1 MKLLSLFSGIGA
13 FEKALGEHE
22 LVNYCEI
29 DKYAS
34 KSYSV
39 IHGVP
44 EDKNLGDI
52 TKVNTSTLP
61 NDIDLITYGFPC
73 VPAGY
78 LIKTKNGY
86 KPIENVTT
94 NDYVLTHTNTYQ
106 KVVKTMNRIS
116 AHINHVKGVGCID
129 LQVTDEHPVYVLR
142 NNEFMWIKAKDLL
155 LSDRLVFN
163 KNTKSENTDI
173 PDNVLWLMGRY
184 FADGYKENHA
194 LHRAIFCIGKKKTS
208 EFEGKI
214 QGINFVKLHENRSC
228 VEYKLMDNEVL
239 KYFTDL
245 DTGSLAKDI
254 PQWIIDLSKDKLIH
268 FYNGYYSGDGHNRK
282 DRKLS
287 MFCTVS
293 KKMAYE
299 LQDVVIKLFNVVPS
313 LSIRKDKRS
322 KTFNDSY
329 CFQFSSRPK
338 EQIIREDKIC
348 VQIKNL
354 YREEKQL
361 KVFNFE
367 VENDNSYTVNNVIVH
382 NCQDISQAGK
392 QKGFTDENG
401 EHTRSGLFFEALRII
416 QDAKPKYA
424 IAENVKALVSKKFKT
439 EFSIVLDCLEKA
451 GYNNYYKVLN
461 SKDYGIPQNR
471 ERVFIVSIRKD
482 VDDGKFTFPQPFEL
496 KLRLKDL
503 LEDEVDSKYY
513 LSEKIL
519 QRLQITDNTL
529 SKNIIGTTKP
539 EFRTIGQRD
548 LVFNPNGVMGTLVAT
563 VHKQPKQILESKKL
577 FGVFDTD
584 KSKHQAGSV
593 WDSNGLAP
601 TLDTMQGGYRQ
612 PCVLE
617 DSKKGNVDTLLVD
630 DTQGFESEPRI
641 YKEYSPTLRSS
652 RQGLKIIQVCNLLTM
667 NGDYKGSW
675 KNPDRGRVFSPSGLS
690 PTITC
695 MQGGG
700 LEPKIMVKKDRVKQ
714 IGNIVTTGTCGTTG
728 VAVWGKNKQVD
739 TNSYIN
745 EIISKNIEIPVA
757 IDEQNVKVRTDG
769 LVGTLMTDGSSPK
782 KNNRICCADLR
793 IRKLTPKECWRLM
806 GFDDKDIDKCIAAGL
821 SNSQLYKQAGNSIV
835 VNVIKEIFKS
845 LFKNY
850 ETDLNKI

>member
-34 KSYSV
+34 KSYSL
-39 IHGVP
+39 IHNVS

-61 NDIDLITYGFPC
+61 NDIDLITYGFP
-73 VPAGY
+73 
-78 LIKTKNGY
+78 
-86 KPIENVTT
+86 
-94 NDYVLTHTNTYQ
+94 
-106 KVVKTMNRIS
+106 
-116 AHINHVKGVGCID
+116 
-129 LQVTDEHPVYVLR
+129 
-142 NNEFMWIKAKDLL
+142 
-155 LSDRLVFN
+155 
-163 KNTKSENTDI
+163 
-173 PDNVLWLMGRY
+173 
-184 FADGYKENHA
+184 
-194 LHRAIFCIGKKKTS
+194 
-208 EFEGKI
+208 
-214 QGINFVKLHENRSC
+214 
-228 VEYKLMDNEVL
+228 
-239 KYFTDL
+239 
-245 DTGSLAKDI
+245 
-254 PQWIIDLSKDKLIH
+254 
-268 FYNGYYSGDGHNRK
+268 
-282 DRKLS
+282 
-287 MFCTVS
+287 
-293 KKMAYE
+293 
-299 LQDVVIKLFNVVPS
+299 
-313 LSIRKDKRS
+313 
-322 KTFNDSY
+322 
-329 CFQFSSRPK
+329 
-338 EQIIREDKIC
+338 
-348 VQIKNL
+348 
-354 YREEKQL
+354 
-361 KVFNFE
+361 
-367 VENDNSYTVNNVIVH
+367 
-382 NCQDISQAGK
+382 CQDISQAGK

-416 QDAKPKYA
+416 QDTKPKYA
-424 IAENVKALVSKKFKT
+424 IAENVKALVGKKFKT
-439 EFSIVLDCLEKA
+439 EFNIVLDCLEKA

-461 SKDYGIPQNR
+461 AKDYGIPQNR

-482 VDDGKFTFPQPFEL
+482 IDDNSFVFPQPFEL
-496 KLRLKDL
+496 KTRLKDL
-503 LEDEVDSKYY
+503 LEDEVDEKYY

-519 QRLQITDNTL
+519 QRLQITDNTF

-548 LVFNPNGVMGTLVAT
+548 SVFNPNGVMGTLVAT
-563 VHKQPKQILESKKL
+563 DYKQPKQILESKRL

-612 PCVLE
+612 PCVVE
-617 DSKKGNVDTLLVD
+617 DKVVTLLVD

-652 RQGLKIIQVCNLLTM
+652 RQGLKIIQVCNLLTI

-700 LEPKIMVKKDRVKQ
+700 LEPKIITHRTM
-714 IGNIVTTGTCGTTG
+714 GN
-728 VAVWGKNKQVD
+728 
-739 TNSYIN
+739 N
-745 EIISKNIEIPVA
+745 EKIATYFS
-757 IDEQNVKVRTDG
+757 
-769 LVGTLMTDGSSPK
+769 
-782 KNNRICCADLR
+782 

-806 GFDDKDIDKCIAAGL
+806 GFDDEDIDKCIAAGL